1 MLSKEQL
8 MIIINL
14 QAKLDNKI
22 ATTRLLQDNQEI
34 LNAKFL
40 ALMIEIAEFAN
51 EQRCFKYWSSKPASE
66 KKILLEEYIDGFHFI
81 ISIANNCH
89 LASKIIDLKIN
100 LQSYQNLTLAFLD
113 LFATTLKLQQEKDL
127 LTIQKWFNIYYT
139 IAQKCD
145 FTNDD
150 IFNAY
155 LAKNKINH
163 LRQEQNY

>member
-8 MIIINL
+8 MTIIKL
-14 QAKLDNKI
+14 QAELDQKI
-22 ATTRLLQDNQEI
+22 SITRLLQDNQEI

-51 EQRCFKYWSSKPASE
+51 EQRCFKYWSSKPSSE
-66 KKILLEEYIDGFHFI
+66 KKILLEEYIDGLHFI
-81 ISIANNCH
+81 ISIANDCG
-89 LASKIIDLKIN
+89 LSSKITDLKIN
-100 LQSYQNLTLAFLD
+100 FQHYQTLTLAFLD

-127 LTIQKWFNIYYT
+127 ATIEKWFNIYYT

-145 FTNDD
+145 FTKDD